1 MSSDADADAAVAAV
15 ALVDSIY
22 TDHYC
27 DLAASVL
34 FMYDACITLDREV
47 ACFWTAKRTGPAF
60 LFFANKCISMA
71 VYLMVFISFASSPSD
86 KRFVRSLAGWRWFV
100 DVRRCSLIVISIQAM
115 LTLQFVPGA
124 AFSALRAYV
133 FSRSKPLGLLVF
145 ASSLAPV
152 GANLVIYAYQYSGVT
167 FPPFGCIS
175 TDNTT
180 VALDLR
186 SAIVLISRVPLIA
199 ADLVLIYI
207 TWHKLSSWHAL
218 RDIRHSKRLALS
230 DVLFRGGTVYFVI
243 LFILNILHLVL
254 SATAVAGDGEDWGS
268 LITQF
273 TGPITAIL
281 ISRFLLE
288 LQEADQIVLRL
299 DPDDPL
305 HSSRNAWD
313 SGPSFLSS
321 LGGFVDPALSARF
334 EDGGGFEVQDRS
346 GSEGEAAASS
356 TSTA

>member
-1 MSSDADADAAVAAV
+1 MSSDADADAAAAAV
-15 ALVDSIY
+15 ALLDSIY

-34 FMYDACITLDREV
+34 FIYDACVTLDREV
-47 ACFWTAKRTGPAF
+47 ACFWTAKRTGPAL
-60 LFFANKCISMA
+60 LFFANKCISMT

-86 KRFVRSLAGWRWFV
+86 K
-100 DVRRCSLIVISIQAM
+100 AM

-124 AFSALRAYV
+124 AFSALRVYV
-133 FSRSKPLGLLVF
+133 LSRSKPLGLLVF

-152 GANLVIYAYQYSGVT
+152 GANLVIYGYQYSGAT

-186 SAIVLISRVPLIA
+186 SVVIISRVPLIA
-199 ADLVLIYI
+199 ADLLLTYI
-207 TWHKLSSWHAL
+207 TWYKLSSWHAL
-218 RDIRHSKRLALS
+218 RDIGHSKRITLS
-230 DVLFRGGTVYFVI
+230 DVLFRGGTIYFVI
-243 LFILNILHLVL
+243 LFILNVLHLVL

-268 LITQF
+268 LLTEF

-305 HSSRNAWD
+305 HSSRNPWD

-321 LGGFVDPALSARF
+321 LGGFVNPAVSARF
-334 EDGGGFEVQDRS
+334 EDDGGFEVQVRS
-346 GSEGEAAASS
+346 GSEGGDQDESPEAAASS
-356 TSTA
+356 SSTA